1 MFSVVIASFLPPP
14 VRGPDIYSKTAKERN
29 HAIIRDARHLHDHL
43 LAQTG
48 EGFADAD
55 PDPASPSTTVQQPL
69 SVRNDT
75 PVVLTEKSVSSHGD
89 GKYLFRDAT
98 GEIIIEIGDDDWRDS
113 TVTPNTTLEIVDKVA
128 KEVFDKTTIDETSFS
143 IPHFFSSIAHPPP
156 AKGWCLPATAVLLIA
171 RPFPFMSSQSLS
183 KEDKTWLGFPIFAV
197 FGQSKKKSGSP
208 K

>member
-1 MFSVVIASFLPPP
+1 MLAISMIICIPAS
-14 VRGPDIYSKTAKERN
+14 
-29 HAIIRDARHLHDHL
+29 